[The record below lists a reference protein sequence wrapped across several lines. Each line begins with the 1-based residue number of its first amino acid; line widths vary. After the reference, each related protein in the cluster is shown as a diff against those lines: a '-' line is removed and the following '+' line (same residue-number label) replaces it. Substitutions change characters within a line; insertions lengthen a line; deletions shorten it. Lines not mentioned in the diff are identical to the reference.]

1 MFHLG
6 IVGHRYLKDDKPT
19 AFVSQQSLFILRR
32 MQIEHRDLIA
42 LSAIAEGADTL
53 FAEAAIHLDIPLE
66 IVRPFTNYAEDF
78 RTASARTRYEK
89 LRAAARNEAKLPYPE
104 RSDVAYKAAMNWIV
118 DQSELVVV
126 AWDGQPA
133 IGSGGT
139 ADAVR
144 QLVFRKRP
152 WVHLDVV
159 NLSVMFH
166 SGEEPETKEVTR

>member
-6 IVGHRYLKDDKPT
+6 IVGHRYLKNDEAR
-19 AFVSQQSLFILRR
+19 AFVAQQSLFILRR
-32 MQIEHRDLIA
+32 MQTEHPDLIA

-53 FAEAAIHLDIPLE
+53 FAEAAIRLDIPLE

-78 RTASARTRYEK
+78 RTASAKARYEK
-89 LRAAARNEAKLPYPE
+89 LRADACNETLLPYPE
-104 RSDVAYKAAMNWIV
+104 RSDAAYKAAMNWIV
-118 DQSELVVV
+118 DRSELVAV

-139 ADAVR
+139 GDAVR
-144 QLVFRKRP
+144 QLMSRKRP

-159 NLSVMFH
+159 NLSVIFH
-166 SGEEPETKEVTR
+166 SAEPGTKDVTK

>member
-6 IVGHRYLKDDKPT
+6 IVGHRYLKDDEAS
-19 AFVSQQSLFILRR
+19 AFVAQQSLFILRQ
-32 MQIEHRDLIA
+32 MQAEHLDLIA

-78 RTASARTRYEK
+78 RTASAKARYEK
-89 LRAAARNEAKLPYPE
+89 LRADARHETLLPYSE
-104 RSDVAYKAAMNWIV
+104 RSDTAYKAAMNWIV
-118 DQSELVVV
+118 DRSEVVVV

-133 IGSGGT
+133 VGSGGT
-139 ADAVR
+139 GDAVR
-144 QLVFRKRP
+144 QLILRKRP

-159 NLSVMFH
+159 NLSVVSH
-166 SGEEPETKEVTR
+166 SGEPGTEEVTK

>member
-1 MFHLG
+1 MQTEHLE
-6 IVGHRYLKDDKPT
+6 LN
-19 AFVSQQSLFILRR
+19 
-32 MQIEHRDLIA
+32 A

-53 FAEAAIHLDIPLE
+53 FAEAAIRLDIPLE

-89 LRAAARNEAKLPYPE
+89 LRAAARNETKLPYPE
-104 RSDVAYKAAMNWIV
+104 RSDMAYKAAMNWIV
-118 DQSELVVV
+118 DRSELVVV

-139 ADAVR
+139 GDAVR
-144 QLVFRKRP
+144 QLMLRKRP

-159 NLSVMFH
+159 NISMIFH
-166 SGEEPETKEVTR
+166 SGDPRMKDVTN